1 MSLATNIGTNIV
13 PNGASR
19 KAVTASGIVYRFG
32 FVRIEGTNMCK
43 CTEVLYTRVP
53 DVSVIEDLFKKYEGV
68 TPHDYRLRWYD
79 SNPQS

>member
-1 MSLATNIGTNIV
+1 MSLAATNIGTNIV

-32 FVRIEGTNMCK
+32 FVRLEGTNLCK

-53 DVSVIEDLFKKYEGV
+53 DVSVIEDLFKKYEGAGSIFN
-68 TPHDYRLRWYD
+68 PADYGY
-79 SNPQS
+79 